1 MEEPK
6 ASPKTMRMFYFWS
19 GIIATLAYRI
29 IIVLN
34 FYSTTWVKISWYIGT
49 IGFIIYFI
57 HRFDIAKKRSNLIIE
72 HKLREKMDALDHLT
86 DDDKK
91 ALQYILRTLVSSKAK
106 WNYYAIFILSGIALI
121 LGILFDFVLNI

>member
-6 ASPKTMRMFYFWS
+6 VSPKPLRLFYFWS
-19 GIIATLAYRI
+19 GIIATFAYRA

-34 FYSTTWVKISWYIGT
+34 NAVWIKVFWYVGT

-57 HRFDIAKKRSNLIIE
+57 HRFDISKKRSKLIIE
-72 HKLREKMDALDHLT
+72 HKLREKMDSLDHLT

-91 ALQYILRTLVSSKAK
+91 ALRYILGTLVSSKEK
-106 WNYYAIFILSGIALI
+106 WNNYAIFILSGIALI
-121 LGILFDFVLNI
+121 LGIIFDFILKI